1 MSKKKVRRN
10 IIKAIVHVHASFNN
24 TIVTFTDVS
33 GETLCW
39 DSAGTVGFKGAVGS
53 HLEILQRSDGFKGFN
68 QSGVSKI
75 ISKTDPRK
83 MVQN

>member
-10 IIKAIVHVHASFNN
+10 IIKAIVHVYASFNN

-39 DSAGTVGFKGAVGS
+39 DSAGTVGFKGARKATPFAATRAA
-53 HLEILQRSDGFKGFN
+53 ERAA
-68 QSGVSKI
+68 SKAKP
-75 ISKTDPRK
+75 SPPS
-83 MVQN
+83 VQLPS